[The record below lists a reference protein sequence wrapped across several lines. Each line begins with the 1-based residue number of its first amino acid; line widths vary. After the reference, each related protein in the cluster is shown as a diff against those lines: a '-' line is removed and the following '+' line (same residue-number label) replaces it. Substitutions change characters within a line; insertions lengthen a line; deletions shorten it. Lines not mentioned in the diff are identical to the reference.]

1 LGGETALESFC
12 LLLRVAFSLIGIQK
26 DVTFHTL
33 RACFA
38 THLLSTGVEAMKVM
52 RMGGW
57 NDLKTFQ
64 IYLRMSGVDVK
75 GIAQSLD
82 VIPSRDVTK
91 NVIPLFS

>member
-1 LGGETALESFC
+1 
-12 LLLRVAFSLIGIQK
+12 
-26 DVTFHTL
+26 
-33 RACFA
+33 
-38 THLLSTGVEAMKVM
+38 M

-75 GIAQSLD
+75 GISKGLD
-82 VIPSRDVTK
+82 VIPALDITR

>member
-1 LGGETALESFC
+1 MEPHIPLLILE
-12 LLLRVAFSLIGIQK
+12 LIEMLSIS
-26 DVTFHTL
+26 TP
-33 RACFA
+33 
-38 THLLSTGVEAMKVM
+38 HLLSTGVEAMKVM

-75 GIAQSLD
+75 GISKGLD
-82 VIPSRDVTK
+82 VIPALDITR

>member
-1 LGGETALESFC
+1 MFLERIC
-12 LLLRVAFSLIGIQK
+12 IKK
-26 DVTFHTL
+26 DAVFHTL

-38 THLLSTGVEAMKVM
+38 THLLSTGVEPLKLM

-57 NDLKTFQ
+57 SDLKTFQ

-75 GIAQSLD
+75 GIAGSLD

>member
-1 LGGETALESFC
+1 
-12 LLLRVAFSLIGIQK
+12 
-26 DVTFHTL
+26 
-33 RACFA
+33 
-38 THLLSTGVEAMKVM
+38 MKVM

-75 GIAQSLD
+75 GIAKGLD
-82 VIPSRDVTK
+82 VIPNRDVTK